1 MTSSS
6 ILEKEKKIQE
16 EKDQEAT
23 KPRTSQ
29 TNMHMKFW
37 AKLIYSQIQVE
48 VLITSDQAM

>member
-6 ILEKEKKIQE
+6 ILDKEK
-16 EKDQEAT
+16 KDQEAS

-48 VLITSDQAM
+48 VLIMWDQVM